1 MDGRVRRSLE
11 HSYVWTAG
19 LLIVHQIDSA
29 YWQEW
34 KLFGV
39 GGEIQGFVL
48 GNVLLILPFLYGL
61 VHVRSAPRAG
71 ARFGLVL
78 SGIGLA
84 AFVIHGWFLMQG
96 HREFRVP
103 VSMGILV
110 AALFTSALLGWAS
123 VSTLRQTTATGP
135 ERPNEHVRINTPA
148 RSPE

>member
-1 MDGRVRRSLE
+1 MDSRVRVSLE

-19 LLIVHQIDSA
+19 LLILHQIDSA

-39 GGEIQGFVL
+39 GGGIQGFVL
-48 GNVLLILPFLYGL
+48 GNVPLILPFLYGL
-61 VHVRSAPRAG
+61 VLVRSAPRAG

-84 AFVIHGWFLMQG
+84 AFAVHGWFLLQG

-103 VSMGILV
+103 VSMGLLV
-110 AALFTSALLGWAS
+110 AVLFTSALLGWAS
-123 VSTLRQTTATGP
+123 VRTLLQTTATGP
-135 ERPNEHVRINTPA
+135 EGPNEHARISTQA